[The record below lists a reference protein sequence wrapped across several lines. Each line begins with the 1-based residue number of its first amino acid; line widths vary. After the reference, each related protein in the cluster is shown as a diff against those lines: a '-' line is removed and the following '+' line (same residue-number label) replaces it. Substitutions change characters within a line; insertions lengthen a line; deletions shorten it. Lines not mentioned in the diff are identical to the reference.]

1 MWIQPLIFKGTLSR
15 DYLLITNERT
25 ETFQF
30 SKYAEL
36 VFDFLNL
43 VIETAFGDA
52 QRAVAAAALKS
63 VSNGNNLT
71 ALKQLKGKM
80 RLCLYLKLFWLEFSR
95 IYCLLSPNA
104 DRHS

>member
-36 VFDFLNL
+36 DFDFLNL

-80 RLCLYLKLFWLEFSR
+80 RLTRSKDSFPNRSTNQFIIKLYF
-95 IYCLLSPNA
+95 
-104 DRHS
+104 